1 MASEAFKA
9 QILYKLMNHRYWG
22 GKHTQKR
29 NALKG
34 IEPKYHKEFEVA
46 LEELIKDGLIL
57 SMPKT
62 KELHIALNP
71 RRSKEIF
78 DLAEKW
84 FSKNIIDP
92 YR

>member
-1 MASEAFKA
+1 MTSEAFKA

-34 IEPKYHKEFEVA
+34 IEPKYYKEFEIA
-46 LEELIKDGLIL
+46 LEELIEDGMIL

-62 KELHIALNP
+62 KELHISLNP
-71 RRSKEIF
+71 RKSKEIF
-78 DLAEKW
+78 DLIEKW
-84 FSKNIIDP
+84 FSKNITDT
-92 YR
+92 YK